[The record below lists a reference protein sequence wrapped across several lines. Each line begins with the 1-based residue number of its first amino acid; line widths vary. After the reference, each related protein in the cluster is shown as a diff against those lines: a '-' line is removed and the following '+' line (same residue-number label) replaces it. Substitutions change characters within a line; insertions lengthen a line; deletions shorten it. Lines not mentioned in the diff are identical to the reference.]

1 MSPCSQGITLSKME
15 VNMKKQ
21 YKLSIEYD
29 DESEE
34 VDSLSEVL
42 EEVRISDEDG
52 LWLET
57 GDGTIRLPAEI
68 AEYLERDGI
77 LGIA

>member
-1 MSPCSQGITLSKME
+1 
-15 VNMKKQ
+15 MKKQ
-21 YKLSIEYD
+21 YKLSFEYD
-29 DESEE
+29 DESDE
-34 VDSLSEVL
+34 VDSLSEIL
-42 EEVRISDEDG
+42 EEIKISDEDG

-57 GDGTIRLPAEI
+57 GDGTIKLPLEI